1 MEMYVLKDAY
11 LFGNHW
17 LINAALLLSASKFV
31 EQKTTW
37 ECTCGAE
44 SGTYIQYIHTYIN
57 STWYVF
63 LRTPLLTSIYVLWQ
77 AASAIEEYQKILST
91 PEGDSGASEE
101 GK

>member
-11 LFGNHW
+11 LFGNHC

-44 SGTYIQYIHTYIN
+44 SGTDIQYIHTLIVRGMYSFVHPYLLPYI
-57 STWYVF
+57 YCGRG
-63 LRTPLLTSIYVLWQ
+63 LGR
-77 AASAIEEYQKILST
+77 
-91 PEGDSGASEE
+91 
-101 GK
+101 